1 MRLQTS
7 FYMNV
12 VTCAKLAKALRRTGL
27 SMHHLIVQVRYN
39 YVKRNRR
46 VRLTRGTVR
55 YQNVNKRENWRL
67 FRVSLLEEDY
77 ELFTDMRKVLKKSV
91 SLLVALAV
99 KKYLGGIVSKILKD
113 LFNYTYLIRDSFGI
127 RIGELKK
134 WIFKWILKE
143 NSDNNSYTCS

>member
-1 MRLQTS
+1 MRFQTS

-12 VTCAKLAKALRRTGL
+12 VTYSKLAKASWRTGL
-27 SMHHLIVQVRYN
+27 SMHDLIVQVMYN
-39 YVKRNRR
+39 YVKKHKR

-67 FRVSLLEEDY
+67 FRVSLLEEEY

-99 KKYLGGIVSKILKD
+99 KKYLGGIVSNILKH
-113 LFNYTYLIRDSFGI
+113 LFNYTFLIRDSFGI
-127 RIGELKK
+127 RIGDLKK
-134 WIFKWILKE
+134 WIFKWIIKG
-143 NSDNNSYTCS
+143 NCDNNSYTCS